1 MTNQHFCE
9 RCNAFQPSP
18 VSDERHKK
26 AKLRL
31 RITKFH
37 GPRYGVEEGIVVTH
51 YLKQLV
57 GDDMPSTWTLKNL
70 MGKLGYVSA
79 THSARFRG
87 PLSHWY
93 YRPDLFGGVQPSVAL
108 AREYLERRSCE

>member
-1 MTNQHFCE
+1 MTNQHLFE
-9 RCNAFQPSP
+9 PSP
-18 VSDERHKK
+18 VSEERYKK

-37 GPRYGVEEGIVVTH
+37 GPRYGVEEGIIVTY
-51 YLKQLV
+51 YLKKLV
-57 GDDMPSTWTLKNL
+57 GEENMPSTWTLKKL
-70 MGKLGYVSA
+70 MEKIGFVSA

-87 PLSHWY
+87 TLSHWY

-108 AREYLERRSCE
+108 ARDYLERRSCE